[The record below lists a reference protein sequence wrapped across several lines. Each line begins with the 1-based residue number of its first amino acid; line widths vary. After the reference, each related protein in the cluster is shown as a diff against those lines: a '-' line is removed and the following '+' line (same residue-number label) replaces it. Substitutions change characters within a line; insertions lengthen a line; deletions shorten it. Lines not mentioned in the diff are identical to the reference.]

1 MRWPSTGAWCQG
13 TQDAGFRS
21 QEPGLLCLS
30 CALEYP
36 GKSTMCVCVGVCVCE
51 GASGER
57 TQDIDTAATA
67 SNNLQLVQTIAAKSN
82 EAGLT
87 KKLRKEG
94 GPIDLLAA
102 EGT

>member
-36 GKSTMCVCVGVCVCE
+36 GKSTMCVCVGVCVCIVGRE
-51 GASGER
+51 SELGKN
-57 TQDIDTAATA
+57 TA
-67 SNNLQLVQTIAAKSN
+67 LIAH
-82 EAGLT
+82 
-87 KKLRKEG
+87 
-94 GPIDLLAA
+94 
-102 EGT
+102 